1 MKVRNSTIRFIS
13 RSFILGTSQSG
24 CPIPFFSTSVAATL
38 QDWEMNA
45 QAILPPQWWWDKTC
59 VEEREETDTVGK
71 KGERG
76 YRSALSFHVFAAAL
90 PFLNKTVLTL
100 YQSVHFTGTPCLDF
114 FLCTAHGHYQG
125 ARRRGFW
132 LGCTSRHIETV
143 LWALSWQNL
152 EINCAKPSLGLS
164 STPPCSNSSTCKPLD
179 QCLKLL
185 LGLSYLR
192 ISVSN

>member
-1 MKVRNSTIRFIS
+1 MVAQYLFLAQVLLLPFRIEKWMPKLFFLLSS
-13 RSFILGTSQSG
+13 DGTRLAWKKGKKQ
-24 CPIPFFSTSVAATL
+24 IQL
-38 QDWEMNA
+38 E
-45 QAILPPQWWWDKTC
+45 
-59 VEEREETDTVGK
+59 K

-143 LWALSWQNL
+143 LWALSWQNV